1 MRAALADFLP
11 IAAQLF
17 IAMIGMGMLVPI
29 LPTLIPDGAAGA
41 ASAGLLL
48 SMLGVARLL
57 ADVPAGLLADR
68 VGVRPTM
75 TVGLGILAAGGLLAG
90 SAPGFA
96 LLLLAIL
103 LQGMGGAF
111 FSTAA
116 ITALVER
123 AGPTRRGAAMSWFQG
138 SMLLALSAG
147 PPIGGVIAER
157 VASHAPFLVQ
167 AALAALA
174 LLAVALARPSGAPRP
189 AAARASAT
197 ALLGNVPLLA
207 AGVMGFAGFFARTA
221 AGWSL
226 VPLLGP
232 QRFAMDAEEVGLM
245 LGLGTAVNFAVLPAV
260 AHATDRW
267 GARTALLVAT
277 WVTLVAILLLALV
290 TEPWGLWAG
299 TVLVMVGSG
308 AMLPAAGAL
317 VLGAA
322 AGMGTGAATALF
334 RTLGDV
340 GIALGPVGST
350 TIASLA
356 GLPIAGGLWVT
367 AGVVAAATGLFL
379 AAEACA
385 ARSRRRVRS

>member
-17 IAMIGMGMLVPI
+17 IAMIGMGMMVPI

-41 ASAGLLL
+41 ASAGLAL
-48 SMLGVARLL
+48 SMLGVSRLL
-57 ADVPAGLLADR
+57 ANVPAGMLADR

-75 TVGLGILAAGGLLAG
+75 AIGLSVLAAGGLLAG

-116 ITALVER
+116 ITALVDR
-123 AGPTRRGAAMSWFQG
+123 AGPARRGAAMSWFQG
-138 SMLLALSAG
+138 AMLLALSLG
-147 PPIGGVIAER
+147 PPIGGVIAQR
-157 VASHAPFLVQ
+157 VAPHAPFLVQ
-167 AALAALA
+167 AALAVLALA
-174 LLAVALARPSGAPRP
+174 AVGLSRP
-189 AAARASAT
+189 ARAVPPAAGTRASPV
-197 ALLGNVPLLA
+197 ALLGSMAVLA
-207 AGVMGFAGFFARTA
+207 AGLMGFAGFFARTA

-226 VPLLGP
+226 VPLIGP
-232 QRFAMDAEEVGLM
+232 QRFAMDAEEVGLI
-245 LGLGTAVNFAVLPAV
+245 LGVATVANFAVLPAV

-267 GARTALLVAT
+267 GARVALLIAT
-277 WVTLVAILLLALV
+277 AVTLAAIALLALV
-290 TEPWGLWAG
+290 PEPWGLWAG

-308 AMLPAAGAL
+308 AMLPSAGAL
-317 VLGAA
+317 VLEAA
-322 AGMGTGAATALF
+322 TGTGTGAATALY

-356 GLPIAGGLWVT
+356 GLPITGGLWVT
-367 AGVVAAATGLFL
+367 AGVVAASTAVFL
-379 AAEACA
+379 SAG
-385 ARSRRRVRS
+385 ARGRR